1 MRKYVMLIIGLLL
14 ITGCSSS
21 NQKITTKTEIWKSIV
36 DKEWSN
42 YEEFPGDGFYFYE
55 EDGKAYCTYLIYGS
69 GLPVIYKYKS
79 LVNIEDGGI
88 IEVSISLPEAEEDVK
103 GEEVKVKLKYEDDS
117 IEYNN
122 QLYHVEIEGN
132 SLDKIN

>member
-1 MRKYVMLIIGLLL
+1 MRRYAIVILGVLL

-21 NQKITTKTEIWKSIV
+21 NQRVTTETETWKSIV

-55 EDGKAYCTYLIYGS
+55 EEGIAYCTYLIYGS
-69 GLPVIYKYKS
+69 GLPVIYNYKS
-79 LVNIEDGGI
+79 LVNIEEGGI
-88 IEVSISLPEAEEDVK
+88 IEVSISLPETEEDIK
-103 GEEVKVKLKYEDDS
+103 REEVKVKLKYEEDS
-117 IEYNN
+117 IEYNEHR
-122 QLYHVEIEGN
+122 YHVEIEGN